1 MAKQNYQCTFLLIVT
16 FAIILEPRNI
26 CILLK
31 LKCRTK
37 LEARGTA
44 EWKHKQKKQ
53 EKKKKKGFENWILNI
68 QLCNACADSSL
79 LFQQTARIDLHH
91 TFAILLCYF
100 SAFMHPEKPGFSFHN
115 TAKEMTG
122 YRCKQSCRAW
132 GNASWSFLNIKARSR
147 DISNREGWRLYQ
159 HCPGTAEYNLKAY
172 AGSKKDYAATSKA
185 NKFDC
190 WVSQAVSGNL
200 HFKPLDVAITK

>member
-16 FAIILEPRNI
+16 FAIILESRNI

-44 EWKHKQKKQ
+44 EWKHKWKKQ
-53 EKKKKKGFENWILNI
+53 EKKKKDFKIGFLMFS
-68 QLCNACADSSL
+68 CAMLVLIPVFSSSKL
-79 LFQQTARIDLHH
+79 IDLHH

-115 TAKEMTG
+115 TAKEMIG

-132 GNASWSFLNIKARSR
+132 GNASWSLLNIKASSR

-185 NKFDC
+185 NKSDC

-200 HFKPLDVAITK
+200 HFKPLDVAIRK